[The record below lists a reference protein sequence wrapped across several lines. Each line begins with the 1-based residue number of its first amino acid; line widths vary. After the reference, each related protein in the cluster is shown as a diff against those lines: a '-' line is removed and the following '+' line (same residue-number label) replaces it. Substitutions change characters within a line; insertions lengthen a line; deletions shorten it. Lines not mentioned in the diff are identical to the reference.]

1 MGLALAARLSARVE
15 DSPSARR
22 EIADQVRLARD
33 EVQALLDSG
42 VPVPLRLGLGGALC
56 ALAATSAIAAEAE
69 IRGDLSLA
77 THWPRPYGWSPQK
90 L

>member
-1 MGLALAARLSARVE
+1 MLAGKL
-15 DSPSARR
+15 PS
-22 EIADQVRLARD
+22 QVRLARD

-56 ALAATSAIAAEAE
+56 VLAATSAIAAEAE
-69 IRGDLSLA
+69 MAVETSSLA
-77 THWPRPYGWSPQK
+77 THWPRPYGWSRQK